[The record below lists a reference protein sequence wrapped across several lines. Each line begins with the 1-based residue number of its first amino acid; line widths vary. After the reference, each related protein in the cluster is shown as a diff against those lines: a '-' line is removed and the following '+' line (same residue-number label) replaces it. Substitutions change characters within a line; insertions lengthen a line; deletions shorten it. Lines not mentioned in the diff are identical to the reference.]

1 MVPAG
6 DSTAW
11 TEVRHPTI
19 FNTLGRI
26 QWNDVRM
33 TPGAKE
39 NFPTEP
45 DGSHY
50 YAARETDAAPLTV
63 GSQQEKFL
71 FYRGLASFRLPL
83 SATITGDGRICC
95 RAGESAAGSTRSSS
109 SNAAQDGLATESSTR
124 QEGHRSR
131 ST

>member
-1 MVPAG
+1 
-6 DSTAW
+6 
-11 TEVRHPTI
+11 
-19 FNTLGRI
+19 
-26 QWNDVRM
+26 M

-83 SATITGDGRICC
+83 SATIDPDGRLSVEQASGSGINTFILFER
-95 RAGESAAGSTRSSS
+95 RAGRIGYRSPTR
-109 SNAAQDGLATESSTR
+109 
-124 QEGHRSR
+124 
-131 ST
+131 